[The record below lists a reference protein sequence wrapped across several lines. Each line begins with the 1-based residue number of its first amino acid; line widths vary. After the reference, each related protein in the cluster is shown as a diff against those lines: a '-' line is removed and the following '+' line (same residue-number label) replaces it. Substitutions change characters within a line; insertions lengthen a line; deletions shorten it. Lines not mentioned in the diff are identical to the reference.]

1 MSWLPSLR
9 RLLPLA
15 LLLPACRVGEDYR
28 APEPS
33 VPAAF
38 TGPVD
43 APLLDTAEAA
53 REARWWTLFG
63 DPLLEELVE
72 RALAG
77 NLELAI
83 AAQRI
88 REARAG
94 IAIVGGDAR
103 PSADLGASALR
114 RESSNSVAGGEFLP
128 AGDAAYHSLGF
139 DARWEL
145 DLFGR
150 TARSVE
156 AAKAER
162 DGLVED
168 SRAILLSVVAE
179 VARNYVELRA
189 SQAELALLT
198 RELAS
203 QRETVELVDA
213 RVRAGLEDELAL
225 ARARALASGTAARL
239 PDLARRAAAHAHAL
253 AVLLG
258 EWPGELDGR
267 LEPDAEAS
275 AAAGIP
281 VPPERIAAG
290 LPLELVRRRPDVR
303 RSERALARASALSAM
318 AVAELY
324 PRVTL
329 GLSVGQESEHLAD
342 LFDADA
348 RSFSF
353 GPSLLTPLFHG
364 GILRWAIRA
373 RDAQEEAARLAHERS
388 VLEALRDVED
398 ALVQWSRSRE
408 RLPSLE
414 AARAHQDEALRLARE
429 RYTGGLE
436 DFLGVLDAERGRLEA
451 EAEEVRGRAAVTTS
465 AIALYKALAGGWE
478 EAEPRA
484 PALVAARQAD

>member
-1 MSWLPSLR
+1 MSPRPSLR
-9 RLLPLA
+9 LLLPLV
-15 LLLPACRVGEDYR
+15 LLVPACKVGEDYR
-28 APEPS
+28 APEPR
-33 VPAAF
+33 VPASFAS
-38 TGPVD
+38 PMDEPLVD
-43 APLLDTAEAA
+43 EAQAA

-77 NLELAI
+77 NLDLAI

-114 RESSNSVAGGEFLP
+114 RESSTSVAGGEFLP
-128 AGDAAYHSLGF
+128 PDAASYHSVGF

-150 TARSVE
+150 TAREVE
-156 AAKAER
+156 AAEAER
-162 DGLVED
+162 DARIED
-168 SRAILLSVVAE
+168 SRAVLLSVVAE

-189 SQAELALLT
+189 SQAELALVT

-239 PDLARRAAAHAHAL
+239 PDLARRVAAHGHAL

-258 EWPGELDGR
+258 EWPGELDER
-267 LEPDAEAS
+267 LEGNADGV
-275 AAAGIP
+275 AAGIP
-281 VPPERIAAG
+281 IPPERIAAG

-303 RSERALARASALSAM
+303 RSERDLAQASALSAM

-329 GLSVGQESEHLAD
+329 GLSIGQESEHLAD
-342 LFDADA
+342 LFDSDA
-348 RSFSF
+348 RAFSF

-414 AARAHQDEALRLARE
+414 TARAHQEEALRLARE

-478 EAEPRA
+478 EAESTA
-484 PALVAARQAD
+484 PALVAARRED